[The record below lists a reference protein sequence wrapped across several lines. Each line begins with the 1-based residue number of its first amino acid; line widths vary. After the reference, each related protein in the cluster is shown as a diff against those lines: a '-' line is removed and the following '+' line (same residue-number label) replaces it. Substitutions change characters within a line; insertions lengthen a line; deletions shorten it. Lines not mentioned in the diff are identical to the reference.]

1 MEVEPLNLL
10 QIGAQLR
17 PLRSNKNRLNFSPI
31 HPTYRGHEKSMTP
44 SFIDE
49 LAKRLSDAI
58 PSGPRQ
64 LGEDLEKN
72 LKAVLQSAFAKMNL
86 VSREEFEVQ
95 SQVLARTRAMV
106 ETLEKQ
112 VKELEAKVLKQDQ

>member
-1 MEVEPLNLL
+1 MEGILL
-10 QIGAQLR
+10 QLLQFSALFSSLR
-17 PLRSNKNRLNFSPI
+17 TGKNRLNFLCQNNQL
-31 HPTYRGHEKSMTP
+31 GHKPMTP
-44 SFIDE
+44 SFIDD

-58 PSGPRQ
+58 PNGPRQ

-112 VKELEAKVLKQDQ
+112 VKELEAKVLKKEQ

>member
-1 MEVEPLNLL
+1 
-10 QIGAQLR
+10 
-17 PLRSNKNRLNFSPI
+17 
-31 HPTYRGHEKSMTP
+31 MTP

-58 PSGPRQ
+58 PPGPRQ
-64 LGEDLEKN
+64 LGEDMEKN

-86 VSREEFEVQ
+86 VSREEFDVQ

-112 VKELEAKVLKQDQ
+112 VKELEAKVLKQDK